1 MSDRDTKAAAAP
13 EDDAGFLQ
21 RWSRRKH
28 SVAAGSVPP
37 EPAAPVPAPVVDA
50 PPAPPLPDPAALDFN
65 ADFSA
70 YLHARVPAALK
81 RQAMQRLFA
90 DPVFN
95 QMDGLDIYIE
105 DYNLI
110 PDLPAAEAALLQH
123 AREVLFPTDGKP
135 LLDETGLPAYA
146 TQPVETAE
154 APPPAIVTESTQ
166 EPARPPAAEAD
177 AAASPAADTL
187 GSPGRP

>member
-1 MSDRDTKAAAAP
+1 MSDRGTKADAPP
-13 EDDAGFLQ
+13 EDSPGFLQ

-28 SVAAGSVPP
+28 SVAGNTAPP
-37 EPAAPVPAPVVDA
+37 EPAAPPPVIET
-50 PPAPPLPDPAALDFN
+50 PPAPTLPDPAALDFN

-70 YLHARVPAALK
+70 YLQARVPAALK

-110 PDLPAAEAALLQH
+110 PDLPPAEAALLQH
-123 AREVLFPTDGKP
+123 AREVLFPTEGKP
-135 LLDETGLPAYA
+135 LLNEAGLPAYA
-146 TQPVETAE
+146 AE
-154 APPPAIVTESTQ
+154 PPEAA
-166 EPARPPAAEAD
+166 EPAPEGTTPPVAEAD
-177 AAASPAADTL
+177 AAAPPAPDTL
-187 GSPGRP
+187 GSPGHP

>member
-1 MSDRDTKAAAAP
+1 MSDRDTKADPAP
-13 EDDAGFLQ
+13 ENSAGFLQ

-28 SVAAGSVPP
+28 SVADGAVLP
-37 EPAAPVPAPVVDA
+37 EPAAPAPVVDA
-50 PPAPPLPDPAALDFN
+50 PPPTLPDPTALDFS

-70 YLHARVPAALK
+70 YLQARVPAELK

-95 QMDGLDIYIE
+95 QMDGLDIYID

-110 PDLPAAEAALLQH
+110 PDLPPAEAALLQH

-135 LLDETGLPAYA
+135 LLNEAGLPAYA
-146 TQPVETAE
+146 TEPAETLEA
-154 APPPAIVTESTQ
+154 APP
-166 EPARPPAAEAD
+166 AD
-177 AAASPAADTL
+177 ATAITTDSTTPPLAAADATAPAADPL
-187 GSPGRP
+187 GSPGHP